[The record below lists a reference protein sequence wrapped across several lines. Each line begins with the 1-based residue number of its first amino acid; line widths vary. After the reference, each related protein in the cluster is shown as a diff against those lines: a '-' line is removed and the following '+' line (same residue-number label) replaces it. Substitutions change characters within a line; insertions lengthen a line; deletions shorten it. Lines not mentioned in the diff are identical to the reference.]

1 MKTPTAETRSL
12 AIEKEMLYPPAKVW
26 RALTESSL
34 MAEWL
39 LENDFQ
45 PVVGHKFDFR
55 ATPMP
60 N

>member
-1 MKTPTAETRSL
+1 
-12 AIEKEMLYPPAKVW
+12 MLYPPAKVW
-26 RALTESSL
+26 RAHTESSL

-55 ATPMP
+55 VTLCQIGTGS
-60 N
+60 